1 MPLMRGPEAAS
12 ILRKRGF
19 CGIICG
25 VTGNVSKED
34 LERFLSSGAN
44 FVLPKPLDMKVE
56 DLRVSLFLS
65 CSFSLA
71 LFLPLSLSLSLSL
84 FLLLS
89 VFLSLSLSPTLSLF
103 LPLSLSLYLHLSL
116 SLSLYLS
123 FSLSSSVCF
132 PRSTPAFSL
141 QLSLFSYS
149 YHIPSL
155 LQYSDTISHRRCKL
169 LYLSYSSAV

>member
-56 DLRVSLFLS
+56 ELRVSLCLS
-65 CSFSLA
+65 RSFSLA
-71 LFLPLSLSLSLSL
+71 LFLPLSLSPLSPSLSFFFCL
-84 FLLLS
+84 YSF
-89 VFLSLSLSPTLSLF
+89 LSLF
-103 LPLSLSLYLHLSL
+103 LPLSLSLSL
-116 SLSLYLS
+116 SLSSSLSLPLSLS
-123 FSLSSSVCF
+123 FFLSFFFCLFSSIYSCLFTSIIPLLIFLPYSLSSAIF
-132 PRSTPAFSL
+132 
-141 QLSLFSYS
+141 
-149 YHIPSL
+149 
-155 LQYSDTISHRRCKL
+155 
-169 LYLSYSSAV
+169 

>member
-56 DLRVSLFLS
+56 DLRVSLCS
-65 CSFSLA
+65 SRSFSLA
-71 LFLPLSLSLSLSL
+71 LFLSLS
-84 FLLLS
+84 F
-89 VFLSLSLSPTLSLF
+89 SLSPLSPSLSFFFCLYSFLSLF